1 MDRLNRGFVDLQDLF
16 FFQQET
22 CLSKM
27 NIFYDS
33 NKYISLLLIYRIHVR
48 QNKTV
53 LAYINIHTLNK

>member
-1 MDRLNRGFVDLQDLF
+1 MDCLNCGFVDLQDLF

-22 CLSKM
+22 WFGKM

-33 NKYISLLLIYRIHVR
+33 NKYISFLLIYRIHVR